1 METFVRS
8 ARNYVE
14 YREQGSFS
22 HKYDDLIDIAKS
34 GKKPCSKCERQK
46 ICQAVN
52 CLPFYIWFRVNWRR
66 IQKEAGIFNE

>member
-34 GKKPCSKCERQK
+34 GKKPCSECERQK
-46 ICQAVN
+46 SARQLTV
-52 CLPFYIWFRVNWRR
+52 FRFTFGFGLTGEGFRKRR
-66 IQKEAGIFNE
+66 GF